1 MMLRQSSKWLTL
13 AMIVMMLV
21 IAVTP
26 VTAAPKDTIRV
37 WVSYQNDKKA
47 EVAQALGQAKAEV
60 HYDFP
65 ELDAYVVTLPKAAL
79 NGIAHNPFVTD
90 VEEDAIRYAVEP
102 VQVAVAPGPYDS
114 VDANGQ
120 VVPWGIDA
128 VQAREIWDAD
138 LDGAVDTDAPDG
150 SGINVCIIDSGFYA
164 DHEDLAD
171 YAPGLSQVD
180 DNYLRDGLGHGSHVA
195 GTISA
200 LNNSLG
206 VVGVN
211 PGTIDFTIVKIFDDS
226 GAWTNA
232 SNLVNAIYTCRDNGA
247 DVISM
252 SLSGT
257 SSNRKEQRAFD
268 TLYAEGILSIAAA
281 SNEHDPE
288 ASVDPYHYPASYDSV
303 MSVAAV
309 DSLLNVGDFS
319 QQNDKVEIAAPGV
332 GVLSTIPYIDTNLVS
347 VEGVEYSANH
357 IEYSALGTVS
367 GALVDGGLC
376 TATGSWADQVVLCQR
391 GDISFYDK
399 VMNVQNSGGA
409 AAIIYNNEPGNFLG
423 TLGDGASSSII
434 GVSLSQEDGQYLVAS
449 QLGAPATVSSSHTWP
464 VSGYEAWDGTSMATP
479 HVSGVAALI
488 WSANPN
494 WTNVE
499 IREALDATAL
509 ELGEPGRDIAFGF
522 GLVQAKAALDY
533 LEGVTPPPP
542 PPPDDALAVTITAP
556 TPDTVYA
563 NRQTVTIEVAVVDN
577 DSIPV
582 AGAAVS
588 VVVTGSTGKTVIL
601 SGTTGAD
608 GVASMSFKIN
618 AGKTGFGTYVIDA
631 TATLAG
637 YIDGSATST
646 IIVQ

>member
-13 AMIVMMLV
+13 TMIVMMLF

-26 VTAAPKDTIRV
+26 VTAAPKDTVRV

-47 EVAQALGQAKAEV
+47 DVFQALGKAKAEV

-79 NGIAHNPFVTD
+79 NGIVNNPFVTD

-102 VQVAVAPGPYDS
+102 IQVAVAPGPDDT

-138 LDGAVDTDAPDG
+138 LDGAIDAGAPDG
-150 SGINVCIIDSGFYA
+150 SGITVCIIDSGFYS

-171 YAPGLSQVD
+171 YASGLSQVD
-180 DNYLRDGLGHGSHVA
+180 DSYLRDGLGHGSHVA

-257 SSNRKEQRAFD
+257 SSSRKEQRAFD
-268 TLYAEGILSIAAA
+268 TLYADGILSIAAA
-281 SNEHDPE
+281 SNEHE
-288 ASVDPYHYPASYDSV
+288 AIPDPYHYPASYDSV
-303 MSVAAV
+303 ISVAAV
-309 DSLLNVGDFS
+309 DSSLNVGDFS
-319 QQNDKVEIAAPGV
+319 QQNDQVEIAAPGV
-332 GVLSTIPYIDTNLVS
+332 GVLSTIPYIDTNLVY
-347 VEGVEYSANH
+347 VDGVEYSANH
-357 IEYSALGTVS
+357 IEYSALGTTS

-376 TATGSWADQVVLCQR
+376 TSTSAWAGQVVLCQR

-399 VMNVQNSGGA
+399 VMNVENSGGA

-449 QLGAPATVSSSHTWP
+449 QLGTTATITSERLWP
-464 VSGYEAWDGTSMATP
+464 TSGYEAWDGTSMATP

-488 WSANPN
+488 WSANPE

-499 IREALDATAL
+499 IREAMDATAID
-509 ELGEPGRDIAFGF
+509 LGEAGRDIAFGY
-522 GLVQAKAALDY
+522 GLVQAAAALEY
-533 LEGVTPPPP
+533 LQGVTPPPP
-542 PPPDDALAVTITAP
+542 PPPDDALSAEIVTPAEG
-556 TPDTVYA
+556 TVFA
-563 NRQTVTIEVAVVDN
+563 NRQTATIEVAVTDSDGTPVDG
-577 DSIPV
+577 SAV
-582 AGAAVS
+582 A
-588 VVVTGSTGKTVIL
+588 VVVTGVTGKTVSL
-601 SGTTGAD
+601 SGTTGTD
-608 GVASMSFKIN
+608 GLASMSFKLN
-618 AGKTGFGTYVIDA
+618 AGKLGYGTYTIDV
-631 TATLAG
+631 TATMSG
-637 YIDGSATST
+637 YEDGTATST
-646 IIVQ
+646 FIVQ